1 MLHKKIKFN
10 NVNETNCLKS
20 MRPVSD
26 KWAGS
31 NTVMKYFA
39 VSIWKNVLISEVKI
53 KSSYKTIFYGLEKT

>member
-1 MLHKKIKFN
+1 
-10 NVNETNCLKS
+10 